1 MKLRI
6 AQGITCNL
14 AVALAVQEDVG
25 RFLVAVNDVS
35 RVEVVGGAEQ
45 LVHDEALVHLLQDV
59 AFPAMRN
66 GISFLILTDATLFT
80 HHSILATLALRSTVI
95 G

>member
-1 MKLRI
+1 MHYESQSLCDMKLGI
-6 AQGITCNL
+6 ACNL

-45 LVHDEALVHLLQDV
+45 LVHDEALVNILQDTGSEI
-59 AFPAMRN
+59 N
-66 GISFLILTDATLFT
+66 N
-80 HHSILATLALRSTVI
+80 
-95 G
+95 

>member
-59 AFPAMRN
+59 AFPAKRIALPSSSSQMQL
-66 GISFLILTDATLFT
+66 FLRIILSSL
-80 HHSILATLALRSTVI
+80 HLRCAPLS
-95 G
+95 